1 MPWIPWETQKQ
12 MIRKKVDDV
21 FADIEKNRAYKA
33 TFECEIAADEIPD
46 FSFTIRQFLCDVN
59 KVNMKENNESL

>member
-21 FADIEKNRAYKA
+21 FADIEKNHAYKA
-33 TFECEIAADEIPD
+33 RFECEIEANKIPD
-46 FSFTIRQFLCDVN
+46 FSFTIMQLLCDAN
-59 KVNMKENNESL
+59 KVNMKENGERR